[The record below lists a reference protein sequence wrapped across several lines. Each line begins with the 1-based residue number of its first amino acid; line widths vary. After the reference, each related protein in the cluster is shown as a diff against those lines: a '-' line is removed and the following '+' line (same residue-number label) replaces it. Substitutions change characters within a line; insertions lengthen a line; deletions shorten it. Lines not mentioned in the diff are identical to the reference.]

1 MAISA
6 IKKISDGGVGSTVDV
21 LHRLARGAP
30 SEDVTV
36 N

>member
-6 IKKISDGGVGSTVDV
+6 IKKISDGGLGSTVDV
-21 LHRLARGAP
+21 LHRPGKGAP
-30 SEDVTV
+30 SEEVTV